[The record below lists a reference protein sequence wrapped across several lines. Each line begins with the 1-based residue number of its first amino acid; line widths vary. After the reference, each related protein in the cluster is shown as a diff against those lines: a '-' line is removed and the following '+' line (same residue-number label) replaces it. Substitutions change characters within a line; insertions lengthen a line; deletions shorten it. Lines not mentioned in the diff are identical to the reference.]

1 MNHMTHSNKQGW
13 DKLAEIHTKTYHID
27 RLLSG
32 EPLLNDLIR
41 SEVGDVRG
49 KSLVHLLCYIGTD
62 TLSWALLGVKVT
74 GIDISPTSLQ
84 YARQLAAWMG
94 IDADFIESD
103 IMDVIDN
110 VNRKFDIAFASTGV
124 LCWIQDI
131 ERFAKTVRH
140 LLVDGGFFYIH
151 DGHPFRSVM
160 VDEMG
165 EPHPNRIVGDYF
177 RKKVWHYDDLGDYTD
192 LSFLAPTESYE
203 WNW

>member
-1 MNHMTHSNKQGW
+1 
-13 DKLAEIHTKTYHID
+13 
-27 RLLSG
+27 
-32 EPLLNDLIR
+32 
-41 SEVGDVRG
+41 
-49 KSLVHLLCYIGTD
+49 
-62 TLSWALLGVKVT
+62 
-74 GIDISPTSLQ
+74 
-84 YARQLAAWMG
+84 
-94 IDADFIESD
+94 
-103 IMDVIDN
+103 VIDN

>member
-62 TLSWALLGVKVT
+62 TLSWALLGAKVT
-74 GIDISPTSLQ
+74 GIDISPRSLH
-84 YARQLAAWMG
+84 YARQLAAQML
-94 IDADFIESD
+94 IDADFIEAD

-110 VNRKFDIAFASTGV
+110 VNRKFDIAFASTGCCAGSPISSASPRRCGT
-124 LCWIQDI
+124 CWLRGDSS
-131 ERFAKTVRH
+131 T
-140 LLVDGGFFYIH
+140 
-151 DGHPFRSVM
+151 ST
-160 VDEMG
+160 MG
-165 EPHPNRIVGDYF
+165 TPSG
-177 RKKVWHYDDLGDYTD
+177 
-192 LSFLAPTESYE
+192 A
-203 WNW
+203 